1 MKVIRVK
8 LHQETANYRVP
19 ASHGFRESYPLPP
32 ISTVIGMV
40 HYLCDFHE
48 YHPMKVSVQG
58 SYVSTTSDFFTRYEF
73 KNGMKFDPGRHQL
86 NAEGYGISR
95 GIGHVQLLYD
105 VNLILHIKPDDEN
118 ELEDIYNA
126 LKYPREFPNLGRRED
141 LANFEEVK
149 IVDVEKKDED
159 LTVNHGAYIPVEMYE
174 NIGLE
179 NEGIGYKGTHYY
191 LNKDYKLVTI
201 KKGQTQRRWNKVEV
215 IYASGFTVYK
225 CYVDEV
231 NNVVFLV

>member
-32 ISTVIGMV
+32 HSTVIGMI

-48 YHPMKVSVQG
+48 YHPMQVSIQS
-58 SYVSTTSDFFTRYEF
+58 SYVSNTSDFFTRYEF
-73 KNGMKFDPGRHQL
+73 KNGTEYESKRHQL
-86 NAEGYGISR
+86 NAEGYGICK
-95 GIGHVQLLYD
+95 GIGHTQLLYD
-105 VNLILHIKPDDEN
+105 INLILHIKPDDDR
-118 ELEDIYNA
+118 LETIYHA
-126 LKYPREFPNLGRRED
+126 LKYPREYPNLGRRED
-141 LANFEEVK
+141 LASLEEVK
-149 IVDVEKKDED
+149 IVDAEEKDED
-159 LTVNHGAYIPVEMYE
+159 MKVNQGAYIPVEMSE

-179 NEGIGYKGTHYY
+179 NEGIGYKGTHYH

-201 KKGQTQRRWNKVEV
+201 KKDRTQRRWHKVEV

-225 CYVDEV
+225 GYVDKDK
-231 NNVVFLV
+231 NAMFLV

>member
-1 MKVIRVK
+1 
-8 LHQETANYRVP
+8 
-19 ASHGFRESYPLPP
+19 
-32 ISTVIGMV
+32 
-40 HYLCDFHE
+40 
-48 YHPMKVSVQG
+48 MKVSVQG

-86 NAEGYGISR
+86 NAEGFGISR
-95 GIGHVQLLYD
+95 GIGHAQLLYD
-105 VNLILHIKPDDEN
+105 VNLILHIKPDNEDE
-118 ELEDIYNA
+118 LDTIYNA

-149 IVDVEKKDED
+149 IVDVEEKDED
-159 LTVNHGAYIPVEMYE
+159 LKVNHGAYIPVEMSE

-179 NEGIGYKGTHYY
+179 NEGVGYKGTHYY

-225 CYVDEV
+225 GCVDED
-231 NNVVFLV
+231 NNVVFLI